1 MLPSAAASTLKK
13 GLPLR
18 SDTLRNV
25 LITIYMIGN
34 ALTFNSVFKIE
45 RAAMT
50 AGEPWAPIL
59 LKALGLALVW
69 PIYWLWRL
77 FT

>member
-1 MLPSAAASTLKK
+1 MERIALEV
-13 GLPLR
+13 R
-18 SDTLRNV
+18 LRNV
-25 LITIYMIGN
+25 LITVYMVGN
-34 ALTFNSVFKIE
+34 AFTFNSIFKLE
-45 RAAMT
+45 RAAMA

-77 FT
+77 IT